1 MDFTVDFQSMRKNKD
16 KVYKFHDAG
25 SVYHDTNFTC
35 PVKWE
40 WTYDPN
46 ESDAIWYNVLEHY
59 YMLNM
64 LPEMKAAMDKQM
76 KDKSLGTK
84 PLNVFMS
91 LESELYYPNFVDA
104 KKVGFDFIVD
114 YRIWNNTP
122 GGMADIPAVYL
133 LNPTDPNSYIDF
145 RKPFKLS
152 RRKDAL
158 VAAFISNC
166 QAKNDRE
173 AYMAKLMEA
182 IPFHS
187 YGACHQNIEEP
198 QKAKLSKAESKA
210 ALAQQYYFVFAPENS
225 DRHSYVT
232 EKVYSILASGSVPI
246 YYGADNIDR
255 FIPHPSA
262 IIKARDFESPEALA
276 KYLIKVASN
285 EKEYAKFFEWKK
297 KPFTPDFSR
306 VLRLASRTVQCRL
319 AMRLEGLDFE
329 LDVLN
334 HTFYPIVSS

>member
-1 MDFTVDFQSMRKNKD
+1 MNEGQLS
-16 KVYKFHDAG
+16 KVKATIHD
-25 SVYHDTNFTC
+25 
-35 PVKWE
+35 
-40 WTYDPN
+40 
-46 ESDAIWYNVLEHY
+46 
-59 YMLNM
+59 
-64 LPEMKAAMDKQM
+64 QR
-76 KDKSLGTK
+76 KDKSIGSK
-84 PLNVFMS
+84 PLFIFMS
-91 LESELYYPNFVDA
+91 LESDSYYPKFVEFKDA
-104 KKVGFDFIVD
+104 GFDFVVD

-133 LNPTDPNSYIDF
+133 LNPTDPHSYIDF
-145 RKPFKLS
+145 RKPVKLS

-166 QAKNDRE
+166 QAQNDRE
-173 AYMAKLMEA
+173 LYMARLMDA

-187 YGACHQNIEEP
+187 YGSCHQNIKEP
-198 QKAKLSKAESKA
+198 QKATLSKAESKA
-210 ALAQQYYFVFAPENS
+210 TLAEQYYFIFAPENS

-276 KYLIKVASN
+276 EYLKTVASD

-297 KPFTPDFSR
+297 KPFAPDFFR

-329 LDVLN
+329 QDVLK
-334 HTFYPIVSS
+334 HTFYPLLPS